1 MNTESFTGATVV
13 LGALAMTM
21 TMAMVF
27 LLCLVLAVPTMF
39 LWNWLCPIIFGLI
52 KINLWQALGLNIL
65 ANIFFKSYS
74 K

>member
-27 LLCLVLAVPTMF
+27 LHCLVLAAPTMF

-74 K
+74 R